1 MAARQVLEPVKED
14 DDREL
19 RIVLVGNDCASNKE
33 LLHTAKK
40 LSPIAVE
47 TSGDGLEFVQAASA
61 QETLFVL
68 SDFEGE
74 VYHKLH
80 RAEARIIGP
89 PVILSCKRDN
99 QVLPYSTRPLYCTS
113 MQRVVVCFTGF
124 KQRDQLCHLVDL
136 VHHMGGS
143 VRKDMTP
150 KVTHL
155 VANCTGGD
163 KYKYAMTMGMP
174 IMSEEWVHQLWEQRD
189 NLDIASDSEA
199 MMLYKVK
206 PFFQCRLSFL
216 GFSPEEQ
223 KHMEDLTIENGGTY
237 TSVGSEEATHLVV
250 DEHAVKELPPGLHI
264 PELIVRGEWFWGCI
278 QMAACAEE
286 GLYLY
291 QRAPEPQRVASSSS
305 LGSRSRKRK
314 RLKQLAA
321 EGELDSPFNVIK
333 RRSSEQISGISIS
346 PNSFLDASRTPDKSD
361 MSENMENTENRQQ
374 APPAKLSKRQQVVME
389 LLHTE
394 TNYVTIL
401 YTIIHTFKEQIEKPD
416 QYNGAI
422 LALQDIKTIFGNIPP
437 IYDIHRKLKEDLAR
451 LVENWSEDAS
461 VGEIIIK
468 HADALTKAYPNFVNY
483 FENTK
488 ETIIKCDQSN
498 PRFHAFL
505 KVCLTKPECG
515 RQTLQELLI
524 RPVQRL
530 PSMILLLG
538 DILKNTPAPHADK
551 GKLEEAIECLKNVL
565 THINEDK
572 RKTEGQMVM
581 FDIVNDIDNCPAT
594 LLSSHRTFLTRID
607 VVELSDTLVR
617 RGEPLSI
624 FVFSDSMEIC
634 KRRNKVLASSKSL
647 TPHKTPQKA
656 FKHLEVIPMT
666 SVKRV
671 LDFQETDDCMCA
683 FAVIYRDKG
692 QANEKLLSFMLD
704 SVDVRKGDMLT
715 SLCKTIANA
724 VCRTDFESFLA
735 QVKGEELHVNTRELS
750 RLSKAAKIGKRVSR
764 AFSISRTPMKL
775 KRAVSHVFSPFMRD
789 GPGDLQGR
797 RLASTFDLTKNGSK
811 IHLIFTRFTSANCK
825 LLSCRN
831 HPHLECLILRTATA
845 SAWVHILYRRR
856 VHQCSFQLL
865 PVTGAPPSLPPL
877 DRDLPANTFENG
889 DSNNSQT
896 TTCDCLSFY
905 RVTLTAV
912 FTKYCFDQVSD
923 AWKEKLR
930 LSVIFHSVSCA
941 DMPVRTEVCTGLI
954 TWEKQHYTMGWI
966 SCVGIFHFCSSN
978 FPESCGNVS
987 VVCPV
992 D

>member
-1 MAARQVLEPVKED
+1 MR
-14 DDREL
+14 
-19 RIVLVGNDCASNKE
+19 
-33 LLHTAKK
+33 
-40 LSPIAVE
+40 
-47 TSGDGLEFVQAASA
+47 TSEDGLEFVQAASQ

-68 SDFEGE
+68 SSFAGE

-113 MQRVVVCFTGF
+113 MQSVVVCFTGF
-124 KQRDQLCHLVDL
+124 KQRDKLCHLVDL

-174 IMSEEWVHQLWEQRD
+174 IMSEEWIKQLWEQRD
-189 NLDIASDSEA
+189 DLDVTADSDA
-199 MMLYKVK
+199 MMDYKVK

-216 GFSPEEQ
+216 GFSTDEQ
-223 KHMEDLTIENGGTY
+223 KHMEELTIENGGTY
-237 TSVGSEEATHLVV
+237 TSVGSDDATHLVV
-250 DEHAVKELPPGLHI
+250 DEHAVKELPPGLKL
-264 PELIVRGEWFWGCI
+264 PNLIIRGEWFWGCI

-286 GLYLY
+286 GLYFF
-291 QRAPEPQRVASSSS
+291 QKAPEPQRMASSSS

-333 RRSSEQISGISIS
+333 RRSSEQLSGISIS

-361 MSENMENTENRQQ
+361 ISENFENTENRQQ
-374 APPAKLSKRQQVVME
+374 VAPGKLSKRQQVVME

-401 YTIIHTFKEQIEKPD
+401 HTIIHTFKEQIEKPG
-416 QYNGAI
+416 QYNGPI

-437 IYDIHRKLKEDLAR
+437 IYDIHCKLRDDLSR
-451 LVENWSEDAS
+451 LVENWSDDAG
-461 VGEIIIK
+461 VGEIVIK
-468 HADALTKAYPNFVNY
+468 HADAFTKAYPNFVNF

-515 RQTLQELLI
+515 RQSLQELLI

-538 DILKNTPAPHADK
+538 DILKNTPASNADRVK
-551 GKLEEAIECLKNVL
+551 VEEAIDCLKNVL

-594 LLSSHRTFLTRID
+594 LLSSHRNFVNRID
-607 VVELSDTLVR
+607 VVELSDQLVR

-624 FVFSDSMEIC
+624 FVFSDSIEIC

-656 FKHLEVIPMT
+656 FKHVEVIHMAA
-666 SVKRV
+666 VKRV
-671 LDFQETDDCMCA
+671 LDFQEVDECMCA
-683 FAVIYRDKG
+683 FGLLCREKG
-692 QANEKLLSFMLD
+692 EQNEKLLSFMLD
-704 SVDVRKGDMLT
+704 SVDVKKGEMLIT
-715 SLCKTIANA
+715 LCKTVANA
-724 VCRTDFESFLA
+724 VCRTDFESFMA
-735 QVKGEELHVNTRELS
+735 HVKGEELHVNTRELNS
-750 RLSKAAKIGKRVSR
+750 HLSKAAKFGKRVSR
-764 AFSISRTPMKL
+764 AFSINRTPLKL
-775 KRAVSHVFSPFMRD
+775 KRAVSHVFSPFMGRD
-789 GPGDLQGR
+789 TPGDLQGR
-797 RLASTFDLTKNGSK
+797 RLASTFDLTE
-811 IHLIFTRFTSANCK
+811 TSPSGMSHFEDSDCISLGAYS
-825 LLSCRN
+825 LQE
-831 HPHLECLILRTATA
+831 EC
-845 SAWVHILYRRR
+845 SPM
-856 VHQCSFQLL
+856 QF
-865 PVTGAPPSLPPL
+865 PVTPSN
-877 DRDLPANTFENG
+877 RGTSKFATFG
-889 DSNNSQT
+889 PRSAS
-896 TTCDCLSFY
+896 
-905 RVTLTAV
+905 
-912 FTKYCFDQVSD
+912 KY
-923 AWKEKLR
+923 L
-930 LSVIFHSVSCA
+930 
-941 DMPVRTEVCTGLI
+941 
-954 TWEKQHYTMGWI
+954 
-966 SCVGIFHFCSSN
+966 
-978 FPESCGNVS
+978 
-987 VVCPV
+987 
-992 D
+992 

>member
-14 DDREL
+14 VYRSDYFTLERGGELRKCMISVHTPKHCSSSSDSEDDREL

-291 QRAPEPQRVASSSS
+291 QR
-305 LGSRSRKRK
+305 
-314 RLKQLAA
+314 
-321 EGELDSPFNVIK
+321 
-333 RRSSEQISGISIS
+333 
-346 PNSFLDASRTPDKSD
+346 
-361 MSENMENTENRQQ
+361 
-374 APPAKLSKRQQVVME
+374 
-389 LLHTE
+389 
-394 TNYVTIL
+394 
-401 YTIIHTFKEQIEKPD
+401 TFKEQIEKPD

-468 HADALTKAYPNFVNY
+468 HDALTKAYPNFVNY

-488 ETIIKCDQSN
+488 ETIIK
-498 PRFHAFL
+498 
-505 KVCLTKPECG
+505 
-515 RQTLQELLI
+515 
-524 RPVQRL
+524 
-530 PSMILLLG
+530 
-538 DILKNTPAPHADK
+538 
-551 GKLEEAIECLKNVL
+551 
-565 THINEDK
+565 HINEDK

-581 FDIVNDIDNCPAT
+581 FDIVNDIDNCP
-594 LLSSHRTFLTRID
+594 
-607 VVELSDTLVR
+607 
-617 RGEPLSI
+617 
-624 FVFSDSMEIC
+624 
-634 KRRNKVLASSKSL
+634 
-647 TPHKTPQKA
+647 
-656 FKHLEVIPMT
+656 
-666 SVKRV
+666 
-671 LDFQETDDCMCA
+671 
-683 FAVIYRDKG
+683 
-692 QANEKLLSFMLD
+692 
-704 SVDVRKGDMLT
+704 
-715 SLCKTIANA
+715 
-724 VCRTDFESFLA
+724 ESFLA

-750 RLSKAAKIGKRVSR
+750 RLSKAAK
-764 AFSISRTPMKL
+764 
-775 KRAVSHVFSPFMRD
+775 
-789 GPGDLQGR
+789 
-797 RLASTFDLTKNGSK
+797 
-811 IHLIFTRFTSANCK
+811 
-825 LLSCRN
+825 
-831 HPHLECLILRTATA
+831 
-845 SAWVHILYRRR
+845 
-856 VHQCSFQLL
+856 
-865 PVTGAPPSLPPL
+865 
-877 DRDLPANTFENG
+877 
-889 DSNNSQT
+889 
-896 TTCDCLSFY
+896 
-905 RVTLTAV
+905 
-912 FTKYCFDQVSD
+912 
-923 AWKEKLR
+923 
-930 LSVIFHSVSCA
+930 
-941 DMPVRTEVCTGLI
+941 
-954 TWEKQHYTMGWI
+954 
-966 SCVGIFHFCSSN
+966 
-978 FPESCGNVS
+978 
-987 VVCPV
+987 
-992 D
+992 